1 MSIKKNKNK
10 LIISA
15 IAGVIVALLCYQN
28 FASMQSQI
36 ETQKKQ
42 INTLQNQ
49 GLSANPNA
57 QTYLVAAKNIAK
69 GQKIKEDDLKF
80 KTLEVKIGGG
90 ITNKV
95 DVVGAIATNDI
106 NEGGIL
112 TEKMFEGKKV
122 DPSGLKTNYR
132 AVSVPYEKIQ
142 GLSSYIKPL
151 TYVDIYSTSQ
161 NMPYSID
168 NIRIMSFDKEESG
181 TKIKTITFEIPKY
194 EVPIFVEAMSSSK
207 LLLVSRGADE
217 PSSEASSGG
226 KGGLEPPRLAPLVV
240 NDLEA
245 LPAPMSPKGGSINI
259 SPLKPM
265 NTVEIIQANT
275 KTQVVF
281 D

>member
-28 FASMQSQI
+28 FASMQNQI

-49 GLSANPNA
+49 GVSANPNA
-57 QTYLVAAKNIAK
+57 QTYLVAAKNITK

-90 ITNKV
+90 ITNKA
-95 DVVGAIATNDI
+95 DIVGATALNNI

-112 TEKMFEGKKV
+112 TTKMFEGKKV
-122 DPSGLKTNYR
+122 DPSGLKPNYR

-151 TYVDIYSTSQ
+151 TYVDVYAISQ
-161 NMPYSID
+161 NMPYSIE
-168 NIRIMSFDKEESG
+168 NIRIMSFDKEEVG
-181 TKIKTITFEIPKY
+181 TKIKTVTLEIPKY
-194 EVPIFVEAMSSSK
+194 DVPTFVEAMSSSK
-207 LLLVSRGADE
+207 LLLVSRGAE
-217 PSSEASSGG
+217 ENSSTSSSSSVD
-226 KGGLEPPRLAPLVV
+226 GLEPPKLAPLVV

-259 SPLKPM
+259 TPLKPV